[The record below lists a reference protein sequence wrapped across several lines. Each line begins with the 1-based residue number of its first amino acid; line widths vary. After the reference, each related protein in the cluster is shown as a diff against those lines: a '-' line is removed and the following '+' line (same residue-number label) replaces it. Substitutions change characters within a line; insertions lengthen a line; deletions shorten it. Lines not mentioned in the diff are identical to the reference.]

1 MFFIVILAH
10 ASINITLRM
19 ASINTN
25 AVLEASK
32 HLCKPSKSFDL
43 QLRGQ
48 PHSGTTWLGK
58 QVADII
64 YMASTYNPV
73 GLRSYF
79 YVHEGTDE
87 PGMIACTY
95 NISWREQAKH
105 SIDGLDLQ
113 GPGLPQG
120 IARGMDPRMVP
131 CLHLEAE
138 KLLEACVTPFAA
150 QVKHSYAIG
159 TRWLLILRNPISL
172 CLSNAHLTRSYA
184 NTSVAFAIRM
194 CKEDLDSLT
203 LWVTWRYL
211 WHTHVLPR
219 ERTFFWWYE
228 ESPASQCASLLSFLG
243 YSRGLE
249 VFCGPLVEART
260 RQATIAAEGVSRPGS
275 KADLH
280 LANSAGANITDLLPL
295 NVVQSLARTFYHKLP
310 DVMQQKWK
318 AVLHV

>member
-138 KLLEACVTPFAA
+138 KLLEACVTALCCTNEAFVCDWNTLATHSSQPHQLMPKQRTPNAFVCEHERGVCHPHVQRGSRLTYPLGHMAIPVAHTCAA
-150 QVKHSYAIG
+150 SRANLFLVVRREPCVTMCESTELSGLQSWAGSILWAAGGG
-159 TRWLLILRNPISL
+159 THKAGHN
-172 CLSNAHLTRSYA
+172 C
-184 NTSVAFAIRM
+184 
-194 CKEDLDSLT
+194 
-203 LWVTWRYL
+203 
-211 WHTHVLPR
+211 
-219 ERTFFWWYE
+219 
-228 ESPASQCASLLSFLG
+228 
-243 YSRGLE
+243 
-249 VFCGPLVEART
+249 CGG
-260 RQATIAAEGVSRPGS
+260 RQQTGEQG
-275 KADLH
+275 
-280 LANSAGANITDLLPL
+280 
-295 NVVQSLARTFYHKLP
+295 
-310 DVMQQKWK
+310 
-318 AVLHV
+318 